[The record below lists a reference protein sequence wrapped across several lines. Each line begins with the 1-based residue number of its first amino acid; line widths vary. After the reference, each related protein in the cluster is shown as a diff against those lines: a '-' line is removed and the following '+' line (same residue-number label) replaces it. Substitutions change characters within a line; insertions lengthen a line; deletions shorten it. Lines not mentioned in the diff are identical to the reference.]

1 VVSTSST
8 TPSAAQIIAG
18 NDSTGLAAAK
28 AGSQTVSSSGAQS
41 VLATGLT
48 ASTTYFAF
56 FVQVSGLNSNVAAA
70 ASFTTSSMATPTL
83 TNFSALGTAPL
94 TLEWSTTDFIAGNYA
109 QLEIDQTSNAFSNVV
124 QNIVFFIDGASWALN
139 DEAIGL
145 ITPSGTY
152 FARIRVC
159 RENESGATSITG
171 SDPAGNAVTFNAD
184 VSSWSTTFTDTI
196 NTSVAALN
204 TTTGTGKSSLIT
216 VSGTPALTFAGANGN
231 GNTAVRTT
239 VQQASNK
246 AQFEVTFVSGTAS
259 TCDFGVGIDNGTDNL
274 NTGGVY
280 PGYSTNNGIE
290 VEFLNAGQISVNWNS
305 RANQVILINTAGTIA
320 VGDIFTLVYD
330 KVNNTLEVW
339 RTRSG
344 TTTQMGTTQSGLP
357 ALTGQFAFGGTHNQ
371 TDTCTF
377 NFGGS
382 TYAKTP
388 GTGVATIWA

>member
-1 VVSTSST
+1 MRLRLRGVS
-8 TPSAAQIIAG
+8 
-18 NDSTGLAAAK
+18 L
-28 AGSQTVSSSGAQS
+28 
-41 VLATGLT
+41 
-48 ASTTYFAF
+48 
-56 FVQVSGLNSNVAAA
+56 
-70 ASFTTSSMATPTL
+70 ATPTL

-94 TLEWSTTDFIAGNYA
+94 TLEWSTTDFIAGDYA
-109 QLEIDQTSNAFSNVV
+109 QLEIDQTSSAFSNVV

-145 ITPSGTY
+145 VTPSGTY
-152 FARIRVC
+152 WARIRVC
-159 RENESGATSITG
+159 RENESGTLVTG
-171 SDPAGNAVTFNAD
+171 LDPLGNALSFNAD
-184 VSSWSTTFTDTI
+184 VSSWSNVVNDTI
-196 NTSVAALN
+196 SASVAALN
-204 TTTGTGKSSLIT
+204 TVTGTGKSSLIT

-320 VGDIFTLVYD
+320 VGDIFTIVYD

-357 ALTGQFAFGGTHNQ
+357 ALTSQFAFGGTHNQ

-382 TYAKTP
+382 AYAKTP